1 MTLLRRAFSCQES
14 SASGGEGNQYFET
27 SDFLLLSRSWSIR
40 PHPDPYTP
48 TASYWE
54 LTHSS
59 GSECIG
65 FRGTLLNRPVAQDK
79 AS

>member
-14 SASGGEGNQYFET
+14 SAPGGEGNQYFET
-27 SDFLLLSRSWSIR
+27 SDFLLLSRSRSIC
-40 PHPDPYTP
+40 PHPDPYMP

-65 FRGTLLNRPVAQDK
+65 FRRTLLKRPVAQDK
-79 AS
+79 TS